1 MQTLMPGKGMAQLKS
16 AGFTGTIT
24 NTSLPDIIQLI
35 CIGRNTCRMQVRSGT
50 NNGLIYFRK
59 GEIIHAQT
67 DGLQGEEAFYTI
79 LSWELG
85 VFECDERRAKAETIQ
100 ESWDFLLMESVRRLD
115 SVSAFS

>member
-1 MQTLMPGKGMAQLKS
+1 MQTHISGARNKQLKS
-16 AGFTGTIT
+16 AGFRGTIT

-35 CIGRNTCRMQVRSGT
+35 CIGRNSCRMHVRSGT

-67 DGLQGEEAFYTI
+67 DRTEGEEAFYTI

-85 VFECDERRAKAETIQ
+85 VFECDNEPAKTETIQ

-115 SVSAFS
+115 AERGLS